1 MLVRSTLFSRLSYM
15 SQENIDLASDIS
27 KVQKQ
32 ISTGKRI
39 VNLSD
44 EPWSIGQMH
53 GLRSEKSVQRVFLNA
68 TSTSQA
74 LLAQAD
80 NTLTDVMYAISRTKE
95 LAIQMSNDTYSSA
108 DLDNAVEEIT
118 NLKARV
124 LNLANAEFD
133 GRYVFAGTAYDTKP
147 FDATY
152 TYNGSNTEMTISV
165 SQNATV
171 DIGFD
176 GSDVFQGA
184 VDVFTAYDDLLTGL
198 STDDDTLIQG
208 SLDDFDAVFD
218 QLNNYQTRIG
228 TEMNIASDM
237 EELAQN
243 IKIHVSERLSSIED
257 VDMAEAMTQF
267 SMLQAQYQINLQLTS
282 KTRGMSL
289 FERM

>member
-1 MLVRSTLFSRLSYM
+1 LFSRLSYM

-208 SLDDFDAVFD
+208 SLGDFDAVFD